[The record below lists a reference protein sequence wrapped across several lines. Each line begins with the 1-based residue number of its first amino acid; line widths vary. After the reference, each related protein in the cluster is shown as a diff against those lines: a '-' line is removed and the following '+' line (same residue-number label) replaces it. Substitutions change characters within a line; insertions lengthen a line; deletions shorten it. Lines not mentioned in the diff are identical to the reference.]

1 MASNMQAGTRGLSA
15 ADWTRIKRIQGT
27 RNFQV
32 NTLKTGDGSS
42 IIQFPASQFVDFQAR
57 NTGDYVTQ
65 SETVDAT
72 NELGSQSALSGNIS
86 VAGIGKKLTVN
97 SLCDCS
103 KTYVL
108 ATKLASC
115 AKCKKRF

>member
-1 MASNMQAGTRGLSA
+1 MASNTQTGTRGLSA

-65 SETVDAT
+65 SESVGVANT
-72 NELGSQSALSGNIS
+72 LGAQTALSGNIS

-97 SLCDCS
+97 RVCDCA
-103 KTYVL
+103 KTYAL
-108 ATKLASC
+108 STKLTTC
-115 AKCKKRF
+115 AKCKNRF